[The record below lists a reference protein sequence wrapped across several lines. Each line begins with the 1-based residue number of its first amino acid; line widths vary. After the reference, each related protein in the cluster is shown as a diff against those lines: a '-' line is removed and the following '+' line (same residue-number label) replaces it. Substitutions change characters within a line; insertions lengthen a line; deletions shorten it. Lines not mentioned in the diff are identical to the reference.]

1 MSDKAATAPMMPSGG
16 GYKGRPL
23 GRILIRMG
31 KVNRNQV
38 HEALQLQKSKRGPIG
53 QILIDLGYIT
63 EQDLQFALAAQ
74 IGMDPIDLDKVD
86 IDVEV
91 IKMLTSQVANTYKII
106 PVAYDKVANT
116 LSVAMSSPDNFHA
129 CDDLRL
135 LMGFNVKSMITTADC
150 INNALNR
157 YYPEKSAESINDL
170 IDQI

>member
-1 MSDKAATAPMMPSGG
+1 
-16 GYKGRPL
+16 
-23 GRILIRMG
+23 
-31 KVNRNQV
+31 
-38 HEALQLQKSKRGPIG
+38 
-53 QILIDLGYIT
+53 
-63 EQDLQFALAAQ
+63 QFALAAQ

-86 IDVEV
+86 IDADV

-106 PVAYDKVANT
+106 PVAYDKVANS

-135 LMGFNVKSMITTADC
+135 LMGFTVKAMITTADG

-170 IDQI
+170 IDQISQDETLAQFEGRGE